1 MQGVVTET
9 GARIDMYC
17 KKAWPKGYGL
27 PESPFAE
34 FIHSKKT
41 GMRIPNCHGKP
52 GHTNAVSRATRSAPG
67 HQIPGVGIE
76 LLQGASK
83 EQTPVIPDGEACRMQ
98 KREQVRHLGSAVPSN
113 TDQAGKPESDHPPSG
128 ARLRYPEGPGYKGP
142 VPRTMAGAGSRMD
155 DPRGG
160 DKPDPE
166 GQPQN
171 NGSNGK
177 PAGRPLEAEQAA
189 GLKTPRMARRRARVK
204 VRDRHAG
211 RRPAEREMTSSLTP
225 HTPQSSSACRGL
237 SAVGN
242 ANQRQPLFIGRRF
255 LLGMILHRHK
265 KQRHKN
271 DPSCN
276 DGSRLSGTCRR
287 PIIFTNCILVNGLGL
302 Q

>member
-1 MQGVVTET
+1 MQGVVSET
-9 GARIDMYC
+9 GARIDMYG
-17 KKAWPKGYGL
+17 KKARPKDYGL

-41 GMRIPNCHGKP
+41 GMRIPNGHGKT
-52 GHTNAVSRATRSAPG
+52 GRTNAVSRATRGAPG

-83 EQTPVIPDGEACRMQ
+83 EQTPVIPDGEVCQMQ
-98 KREQVRHLGSAVPSN
+98 IRERVRHLDSAVPSN
-113 TDQAGKPESDHPPSG
+113 TGQAGKPESDHPPSG
-128 ARLRYPEGPGYKGP
+128 ARLRYPGGPGYKGP
-142 VPRTMAGAGSRMD
+142 VLRTMAGAGSRVG

-160 DKPDPE
+160 SRPDPE
-166 GQPQN
+166 GRPQN

-177 PAGRPLEAEQAA
+177 PAGRLLEAEQAT
-189 GLKTPRMARRRARVK
+189 GLKTSRMARRRARVK

-211 RRPAEREMTSSLTP
+211 SRPAEREMTFSLTP
-225 HTPQSSSACRGL
+225 HTSQSSSACRGR
-237 SAVGN
+237 STVGH

-265 KQRHKN
+265 KQHHKN

-276 DGSRLSGTCRR
+276 DGSRLSGTYRR
-287 PIIFTNCILVNGLGL
+287 SIIFTNCILVNGLGL